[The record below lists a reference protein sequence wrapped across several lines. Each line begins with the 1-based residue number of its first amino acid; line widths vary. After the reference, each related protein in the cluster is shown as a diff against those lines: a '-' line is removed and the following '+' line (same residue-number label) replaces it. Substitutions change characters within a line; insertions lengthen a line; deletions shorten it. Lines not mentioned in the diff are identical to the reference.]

1 MKRLKI
7 DVEGMSCSHCKLALE
22 QALGQLEG
30 VRRVEIDLAKNQAN
44 IEAEE
49 GLEDIIVETITQA
62 GYRVKNK

>member
-1 MKRLKI
+1 MRLKI